1 MTEEDIL
8 RRAKDYLEK
17 LSKGVD
23 PLTGAEVGEN
33 DIVRNVRIS
42 KCLSYVAG
50 FIDDVLAGGGKP
62 EKRIER
68 RRHVSRPAFSIDP
81 AALAGFEYSESPL
94 KISEI
99 AERINSLS
107 DVEGARKLSAT
118 VITNWLLSHGFL
130 EEAMLGERKY
140 RRVTD
145 EGREIGIFQEE
156 RDGQTGKYM
165 ATFYTKGAQSFII
178 DNLEAIL
185 S

>member
-23 PLTGAEVGEN
+23 PLTGAGVGED

-50 FIDDVLAGGGKP
+50 FLDDVLAGGGKP
-62 EKRIER
+62 EKKRSGER
-68 RRHVSRPAFSIDP
+68 RRPRPAFSIDP

-118 VITNWLLSHGFL
+118 VITNWLLSHGFF
-130 EEAMLGERKY
+130 EEAMLGEKKY
-140 RRVTD
+140 RRVT
-145 EGREIGIFQEE
+145 EAGREIGIFQEE

-165 ATFYTKGAQSFII
+165 ATFYKKSAQEFII